1 MNFDP
6 LLSLYALPLLGV
18 WAIYFG
24 RRWRKER
31 RSIAKREASAEAG
44 LLEPPSLHP
53 QIDPTRCIGCGAC
66 VRACPEGDILGL
78 IGGRAELVEPSD
90 CIGHGACRAACP
102 ADAIRLVFGT
112 ERRGVDI
119 PHVGPDFQ
127 TNVPGVFIAG
137 ELGGMGLIRNAIEQG
152 RQAIDAVRA
161 RGGSRQSNVYDVV
174 IIGGGPAGFSA
185 SLAALEHRLR
195 FVTIEQDSFGG
206 TVAHFPRG
214 KLVMTA
220 PAKLPLIGTVKF
232 REVSKEKLLG
242 FWHDAAR
249 RTGLRI
255 NYGERAESI
264 VRNGSAL
271 EVRTTRTSYPTRAV
285 LLAIGRRGTPRRLG
299 VPGEE
304 LPKVVYRLVDPA
316 QYRGK
321 HVLVVGWRRQRAR
334 SRRQHSRGAARH
346 RHALP
351 PQRSIQSC
359 QAQEPGTRGGGT
371 QAGSAARAD
380 AIRGQAHRRRGG
392 RAHAQWPA
400 NRDQERQCDRL
411 RRRNSAD
418 GISAEHRH
426 RGGDQ
431 IWHRLDR
438 RTSSWPQR
446 SWQWRPAPPGTPAP
460 KTARRRRARTP
471 ARAASTTRC

>member
-6 LLSLYALPLLGV
+6 LMTLYALPLLVV
-18 WAIYFG
+18 WLVYFA
-24 RRWRKER
+24 RRRRTEQ
-31 RSIAKREASAEAG
+31 RSIAKRQASADAG
-44 LLEPPSLHP
+44 LMEPPTLHP
-53 QIDPTRCIGCGAC
+53 EIDPTQCIGCGAC
-66 VRACPEGDILGL
+66 VSACPEGDILGL
-78 IGGRAELVEPSD
+78 IDGKAQLVEPSD

-102 ADAIRLVFGT
+102 SDAIRLVFGT

-152 RQAIDAVRA
+152 RQAIDSVRA
-161 RGGSRQSNVYDVV
+161 LGGSRPSNIYDVV

-195 FVTIEQDSFGG
+195 FVTIEQETFGG

-220 PAKLPLIGTVKF
+220 PAKLPLVGTVKF

-255 NYGERAESI
+255 NYGERAES
-264 VRNGSAL
+264 VLRNGSAL
-271 EVRTTRTSYPTRAV
+271 EVRTTRACYPTRAV

-304 LPKVVYRLVDPA
+304 LPKVVYRLADPA

-321 HVLVVGWRRQRAR
+321 HVLVVGGGDSALEAAASIAEEPRTIVTLSHRSEAFSRAKLKNR
-334 SRRQHSRGAARH
+334 ERVAAAHERGRL
-346 RHALP
+346 RVLMP
-351 PQRSIQSC
+351 SEVKRI
-359 QAQEPGTRGGGT
+359 GTEAVELTHNGQQT
-371 QAGSAARAD
+371 
-380 AIRGQAHRRRGG
+380 AIRNDSVIICAGG
-392 RAHAQWPA
+392 ILPTAFLQ
-400 NRDQERQCDRL
+400 
-411 RRRNSAD
+411 SI
-418 GISAEHRH
+418 GIEVE
-426 RGGDQ
+426 
-431 IWHRLDR
+431 
-438 RTSSWPQR
+438 TKY
-446 SWQWRPAPPGTPAP
+446 GTA
-460 KTARRRRARTP
+460 
-471 ARAASTTRC
+471 